1 MFPALEAK
9 EALRHVS
16 HSYSLDHQQ
25 EAQLFNEMAQ
35 VGPAHANTHACVCS
49 ICSAATFCHY
59 SVSSGVKLRTA
70 PDGDENVRRQ
80 TACTAPDGDEIV

>member
-35 VGPAHANTHACVCS
+35 VGPANAHAYVCL
-49 ICSAATFCHY
+49 ICSAATFCHF
-59 SVSSGVKLRTA
+59 SLSSGV
-70 PDGDENVRRQ
+70 
-80 TACTAPDGDEIV
+80 